1 MKEKKRFSLQML
13 LTFVVL
19 GVGAYIIY
27 QPIYE
32 KNTYYDAFIS
42 AFQVTNTQFSVM
54 FSAFSVVSLIA
65 YFPGGILADM
75 VSPRKLLTF
84 SFISTGLL
92 ALWESTFPSYQIGV
106 FIFGAMG
113 ATTTLT
119 FWAAMIKATR
129 QFGRSMAGEST
140 ALGSQ
145 EGVRNIGKMF
155 IATGAVALFRQYAS
169 IDEGL
174 AVVLRYDAVIT
185 IGCGIASWFIFKD
198 TSEDEDVV
206 FQGGIGKQLLQCLK
220 NPAVWVVSLIVL
232 GSYSLSA
239 NVAGYISKIGTS
251 KFSLSV
257 GVAAT
262 CVMFSTYVQ
271 PVGSFVG
278 GWLGD
283 KMGATKALA
292 LSTISLMACSAAILI
307 LPASPNMMIAYAVI
321 YFIFTAFRGAA
332 RGQYYGPLRE
342 AGVPLA
348 LSGTAT
354 GLIATIG
361 YSSDTFL
368 PLISGKMLDTM
379 DGTAAMETFILVLL
393 GFGVFS
399 LVMTGVMLSMI
410 RRRGLAAQNTVS
422 K

>member
-1 MKEKKRFSLQML
+1 MKNSRKKFSLQMVL
-13 LTFVVL
+13 NFLVL

-42 AFQVTNTQFSVM
+42 AFNVTNSQFSAM
-54 FSAFSVVSLIA
+54 FSAFSLVSLLA
-65 YFPGGILADM
+65 YFPGGILADKF
-75 VSPRKLLTF
+75 SPRKLLTF

-92 ALWESTFPSYQIGV
+92 ALWESSFPSYQVGML
-106 FIFGAMG
+106 IFGAMG

-145 EGVRNIGKMF
+145 EGVRNIGKMI
-155 IATGAVALFRQYAS
+155 IATGAVALFRHYTDINA
-169 IDEGL
+169 GL
-174 AVVLRYDAVIT
+174 ASVLRYDAAIC
-185 IGCGIASWFIFKD
+185 IFCGVASWFIFKD
-198 TSEDEDVV
+198 NSDKEDVV
-206 FQGGIGKQLLQCLK
+206 FKGGLGKQLLLCLK
-220 NPAVWVVSLIVL
+220 NPAVWLVSLIVF
-232 GSYSLSA
+232 GSYALSA
-239 NVAGYISKIGTS
+239 NIAGYISKIGTA

-257 GVAAT
+257 GIAAT
-262 CVMFSTYVQ
+262 CVTFSTYVQ
-271 PVGSFVG
+271 PIGSFVG
-278 GWLGD
+278 GWIGD
-283 KMGATKALA
+283 KLGATKALA
-292 LSTISLMACSAAILI
+292 LSTICLMCCAVAILM
-307 LPASPNMMIAYAVI
+307 LPASPSMMIAYAAI
-321 YFIFTAFRGAA
+321 YFVFTAFRGAA

-368 PLISGKMLDTM
+368 PLISGKMLDS
-379 DGTAAMETFILVLL
+379 MEKLVAIKNIIIILLC
-393 GFGVFS
+393 FGAFS
-399 LVMTGVMLSMI
+399 LAISAVMLKRMKAKGS
-410 RRRGLAAQNTVS
+410 ADQKEVH
-422 K
+422 

>member
-1 MKEKKRFSLQML
+1 MENKKRKFSLQMI
-13 LTFVVL
+13 LTFIVL

-32 KNTYYDAFIS
+32 KNTYYDAYIA
-42 AFQVTNTQFSVM
+42 AFNVTNTQFSVM
-54 FSAFSVVSLIA
+54 FSAFSIVSLIA
-65 YFPGGILADM
+65 YFPGGILADKI
-75 VSPRKLLTF
+75 SPRKLLTF

-92 ALWESTFPSYQIGV
+92 ALWESTFPSYKTGI

-155 IATGAVALFRQYAS
+155 IATGALTMFRRFT
-169 IDEGL
+169 DMDVGL
-174 AVVLRYDAVIT
+174 AAVLRYDAILT
-185 IGCGIASWFIFKD
+185 IACGIASWFIFKD
-198 TSEDEDVV
+198 TSADEDAV
-206 FQGGIGKQLLQCLK
+206 FKGGLGKQLVLCLK

-239 NVAGYISKIGTS
+239 NVAGYISKIGTV

-262 CVMFSTYVQ
+262 CVTFSTYVQ
-271 PVGSFVG
+271 PIGSFVG

-283 KMGATKALA
+283 KLGATKALA
-292 LSTISLMACSAAILI
+292 LSTLSLMICSAVILL
-307 LPASPNMMIAYAVI
+307 LPASPSMMIAYAAI
-321 YFIFTAFRGAA
+321 YFVFTAFRGAA

-342 AGVPLA
+342 AGIPLA

-361 YSSDTFL
+361 YSGDTFL

-379 DGTAAMETFILVLL
+379 DKTAAMEGFIVILL

-399 LVMTGVMLSMI
+399 LVMTAVMLKMI
-410 RRRGLAAQNTVS
+410 KARKKRETVEIQ
-422 K
+422 